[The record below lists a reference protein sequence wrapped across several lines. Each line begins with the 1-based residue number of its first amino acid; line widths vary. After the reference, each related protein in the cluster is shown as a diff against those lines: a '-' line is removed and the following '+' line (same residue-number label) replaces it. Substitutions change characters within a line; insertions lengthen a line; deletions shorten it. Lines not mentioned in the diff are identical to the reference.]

1 MNQFVMSKREQDFF
15 IDNVINRLQHVKRV
29 RGATQKPMEQ
39 ALAFL
44 NNICQDDYPNALI
57 HNIHNVRHSFGTEY
71 AYSVANYIPTI
82 YYSELMWEYMYLLA
96 FYLKNDNPLWMD
108 YALPEMMAMLNNE
121 LVRKETEYGRKLVLE
136 CIEKNKRFQQAVK
149 ELNGNNS
156 DTPLTD
162 NPSYAVA
169 PQRKVD
175 VMKVLYYMF
184 KNNMF
189 VNSDGTPAKGIK
201 TFMNTIG
208 KFFNDD
214 FSTYAQHIGKAKAM
228 DSYMNV
234 FNDLH
239 NTAQEDYLDT
249 K

>member
-1 MNQFVMSKREQDFF
+1 MNQFVMDKREQDFF
-15 IDNVINRLQHVKRV
+15 IDNVINRLQHVKHVCRV
-29 RGATQKPMEQ
+29 TQKPMEQ
-39 ALAFL
+39 ALVFL

-57 HNIHNVRHSFGTEY
+57 HNIHNVRHSFGKEY
-71 AYSVANYIPTI
+71 AYSVANYTPTVH
-82 YYSELMWEYMYLLA
+82 YSELMWEYMYLLA
-96 FYLKNDNPLWMD
+96 FYLKSGNPLWMD

-121 LVRKETEYGRKLVLE
+121 FVRKEIEYGKKLVLE

-149 ELNGNNS
+149 ELDYKTS
-156 DTPLTD
+156 DTHLTD
-162 NPSYAVA
+162 NSPYAVA
-169 PQRKVD
+169 PHRKVD
-175 VMKVLYYMF
+175 VMKVMYYMF

-214 FSTYAQHIGKAKAM
+214 FSAYAQHIGKAKAM
-228 DSYMNV
+228 DAYMNV

-239 NTAQEDYLDT
+239 KSAEEDYLNT
-249 K
+249 N